1 MKLQYNFTK
10 VRGGSK
16 AVWNFSENWSDLVAP
31 TVHKWAMVFLVQ
43 KSKQWKRTRNRFS
56 HSTYVW
62 KQTEII
68 FQRWQKDT
76 IWTNKSISCHLLW
89 KSNPSHKVWTMATVA
104 LSFLGHF
111 LFHLVSCE
119 CVFIIPE
126 MWVMKQVFHEN
137 KNKLSHWVRFIA
149 SAFHQNPRLALTIQ
163 NEIKTLTSSNAL

>member
-1 MKLQYNFTK
+1 MRGEGVKGRLDFFWKLSN
-10 VRGGSK
+10 
-16 AVWNFSENWSDLVAP
+16 LVAP
-31 TVHKWAMVFLVQ
+31 SVLKWTMVFLVQ
-43 KSKQWKRTRNRFS
+43 KSKQWKKTRNRFS

-62 KQTEII
+62 KQIEII
-68 FQRWQKDT
+68 FQRGQNDT

-89 KSNPSHKVWTMATVA
+89 KSNPSHKVWTMATPA

-149 SAFHQNPRLALTIQ
+149 SAFHQNPRLTLTIQ